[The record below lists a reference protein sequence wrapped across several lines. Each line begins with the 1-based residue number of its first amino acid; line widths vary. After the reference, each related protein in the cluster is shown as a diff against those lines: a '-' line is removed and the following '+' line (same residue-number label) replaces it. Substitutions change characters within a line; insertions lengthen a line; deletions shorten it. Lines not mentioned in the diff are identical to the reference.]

1 MKFQNILN
9 LALMNI
15 INLIYIYNILIVT
28 KLLFKN
34 NFIKKLFVLT
44 NAYDFLIFVL
54 LVLRILKNI
63 FNKWN
68 ILKEILSFY
77 YLKIE

>member
-15 INLIYIYNILIVT
+15 INLIYIYYILIVT

-34 NFIKKLFVLT
+34 NFTKKLFVLT
-44 NAYDFLIFVL
+44 NAYDFF
-54 LVLRILKNI
+54 
-63 FNKWN
+63 
-68 ILKEILSFY
+68 
-77 YLKIE
+77 